1 MKYVGKVWIPFIQHY
16 WSKIYRVW
24 QKNPYPL
31 QPIPRPNI
39 AARDF
44 QSFQRNTII
53 YVVEEA
59 KNVWIFLFCNIS
71 AIWQGIYYDF
81 LIKGKMVLCSGA
93 VMTDLA
99 DRLLGLKLCK
109 ELQPWIRRILD
120 IKLVLEFKIPH
131 ICVFIWQYNHR
142 EVILE
147 MQKN

>member
-1 MKYVGKVWIPFIQHY
+1 MLERYEYHLFNIIEVKYTGCGK
-16 WSKIYRVW
+16 KIRIHC
-24 QKNPYPL
+24 N
-31 QPIPRPNI
+31 
-39 AARDF
+39 
-44 QSFQRNTII
+44 QSLALISPQEIFKVFQRNTII